1 MRLPG
6 TAGAGLV
13 QVLVFTLVTVVA
25 RLMTLPAVATVV
37 VVVVRLLPTQTV
49 SPRSRLSL
57 QLPAEHLVHIYRG
70 QSPGGRRGEGRSA
83 ITVRL

>member
-37 VVVVRLLPTQTV
+37 VVVRLLPTQAV

-70 QSPGGRRGEGRSA
+70 QSPGGRRYYCQ
-83 ITVRL
+83 TVRS